1 MNMGRTYSMVT
12 RARAIE
18 ANRADVRVAVL
29 SLAAEVRLADITLA
43 AIAERSGISV
53 RTLLRYYGTRD
64 DLIRTVA
71 EEARHLV
78 VEERQVDPND
88 IDRSLELLGDHYEA
102 MAPLVLMMLA
112 QENTD
117 PIARAVTNQG
127 RTLHR
132 RWVAELFRLD
142 SGTADD
148 DEQLDLL
155 VVATDVF
162 TWKLLRFDRKL
173 SRQDALNRM
182 RRLVRAVRTQATSPQ
197 GG

>member
-1 MNMGRTYSMVT
+1 MAT
-12 RARAIE
+12 RERAME
-18 ANRADVRVAVL
+18 VNRVDVRVAVL

-43 AIAERSGISV
+43 VIAERSGISV

-71 EEARHLV
+71 DEARDLV
-78 VEERQVDPND
+78 IEERQVYPDD

-112 QENTD
+112 QEDTD
-117 PIARAVTNQG
+117 QIAQAVTSQG
-127 RTLHR
+127 RAFHR

-142 SGTADD
+142 PGD

-162 TWKLLRFDRKL
+162 TWKLLRIDRAL
-173 SRQDALNRM
+173 SRQETLNRM
-182 RRLVRAVRTQATSPQ
+182 RQLVRAVQSHATSTQ
-197 GG
+197 GR